1 MIRRFTRKAR
11 SIGFWPLARVG
22 VAALGLYGIAAGG
35 LWLLRPWL
43 PAQAPAASGTEALLA
58 GTPEDKIDPA
68 TLPGDPPDQ
77 HLYKVLGLLEQAR
90 IGEALTATQA
100 LLAQHPNYQLAH
112 LLHAELLRMQAFSP
126 ALIASIGTLPT
137 QELQERLTDLKA
149 EAQRRIAA
157 TQATPPI
164 DARPD
169 ELIALAPNE
178 PWVIVVDAERSRLYL
193 LRNVSEGKTLRTEIV
208 DDFYVSFGKNGIDK
222 LVEGDK
228 RTPLGV
234 YHITSRKTSAE
245 LPPFYGF
252 GALTLNYPNPV
263 DRIEGRTGFGIWIHG
278 TPPEQFV
285 RAPFASDGCVVSS
298 NVDMERL
305 YHLVGDARVP
315 VLSLDRV
322 NWQRPAEAAP
332 ADAYRAVLQTWQQQR
347 AADDLSG
354 LRGLISERYW
364 QRGTQRVDM
373 APRLAVRAGAKLDIG
388 SLTVL
393 QPGGTDRYF
402 YAQFEEL
409 ENGNPTGVIRAQ
421 YWIREGEAWKLAHD
435 RIVEGTP
442 NPELARVGNGTR
454 AVAVVAPEPAADDGD
469 QAAVQS
475 VVAGWADAWSRRDVS
490 RYLDFYGQEFVPDG
504 GASRSQWEADRRARI
519 LGKQRIEV
527 TVSDLQIQV
536 RGNEATARFR
546 QRYVADALNT
556 ESRKRLELRRSGNRW
571 LIVREG
577 SG

>member
-1 MIRRFTRKAR
+1 MIRRVTRKAR

-22 VAALGLYGIAAGG
+22 VAALGLYGVAAAG

-43 PAQAPAASGTEALLA
+43 PSAAPAMASTDGLPAGAPEAS
-58 GTPEDKIDPA
+58 IDLGK
-68 TLPGDPPDQ
+68 LPGNPPDQ
-77 HLYKVLGLLEQAR
+77 HVYKVLGLLEQAR
-90 IGEALTATQA
+90 IGEAISATQA
-100 LLAQHPNYQLAH
+100 LIAQHPNYQLAH

-137 QELQERLTDLKA
+137 QELQDRLSDLKA

-157 TQATPPI
+157 TQAPPPI

-169 ELIALAPNE
+169 ELIALAPDE

-193 LRNVSEGKTLRTEIV
+193 LRNISEGKTLRTEIV
-208 DDFYVSFGKNGIDK
+208 DDFYVSLGKHGIGK

-234 YHITSRKTSAE
+234 YHITSRKTSAD

-305 YHLVGDARVP
+305 YHLVGEARVP
-315 VLSLDRV
+315 VLVLERV
-322 NWQRPAEAAP
+322 NWQTAGQAAP
-332 ADAYRAVLQTWQQQR
+332 VDNYRAVLQGWQQQR
-347 AADDLSG
+347 AAEDLAG

-364 QRGTQRVDM
+364 QRGSQPIDM
-373 APRLAVRAGAKLDIG
+373 ALRLAVRTGAKLDVG

-393 QPGGTDRYF
+393 RPGGDGRYF
-402 YAQFEEL
+402 FAQFEEL
-409 ENGNPTGVIRAQ
+409 ENGKPTGLIRAQ
-421 YWIREGEAWKLAHD
+421 YWMREGDTWKLAHD
-435 RIVEGTP
+435 RIVQGTP
-442 NPELARVGNGTR
+442 NPELARLGRGSR
-454 AVAVVAPEPAADDGD
+454 PVAAAPEAVPDDGD

-490 RYLDFYGQEFVPDG
+490 RYLEFYGPDFVPSS
-504 GASRSQWEADRRARI
+504 GASRAQWENERRARI

-527 TVSDLQIQV
+527 TLSELQIQV

-546 QRYVADALNT
+546 QRYVADTLNT
-556 ESRKRLELRRSGNRW
+556 ESRKRLELQRNGNRW
-571 LIVREG
+571 LIVRES